1 MPKIIF
7 FFSYGT
13 KIFSFSFFLSKKQ
26 FVILATIQIPTSI
39 RLTPLYLYHTKLN
52 VHHFDSIRFGSW
64 KQRITAIDKY
74 NKCNRW
80 SWQSA
85 KKNSSSSSSSI
96 ELLLIVWSIYV
107 RNTFVQYICVIINSI
122 TMKCDRIAKMLPT
135 HTHTHFHTNNFQ

>member
-7 FFSYGT
+7 FFHT
-13 KIFSFSFFLSKKQ
+13 VRKFFLFRFFSVKKKQ

-74 NKCNRW
+74 NKCNR
-80 SWQSA
+80 
-85 KKNSSSSSSSI
+85 
-96 ELLLIVWSIYV
+96 
-107 RNTFVQYICVIINSI
+107 
-122 TMKCDRIAKMLPT
+122 
-135 HTHTHFHTNNFQ
+135 